1 MINGIEIYKSKT
13 GETQVEVRFEHDTVW
28 LNLNQ
33 IAQLFGRDKSVISRH
48 LSAVFRDNELDR
60 HSVVAKNATTA
71 LDAKTYQVDFYNLD
85 AILSVGYRVN
95 SKQGTQFRIWATQ
108 RLRDYLVEGISIN
121 KDRLQELEKI
131 VEVISKTTIDQTHDL
146 AEAKGLLHILNHYT
160 KSFILLNQFDSAS
173 LPLQNLNGVVTY
185 QIEYDEAVQAIEI
198 LKSELIQK
206 NEATPLFG
214 NQKDKSFEGILRS
227 ILQTFDGN
235 YLYPTIEEQSAHLLY
250 FVIKN
255 HPFSDGN
262 KRIGAFLF
270 VWFLEKNSHL
280 LKHNGERKINDN
292 ALTALALLVAQ
303 SNPEDKEL
311 MIRLICNLILNT

>member
-1 MINGIEIYKSKT
+1 MNGIEIYKSKT

-71 LDAKTYQVDFYNLD
+71 LDGKTYQVDFYNLD

-262 KRIGAFLF
+262 RRIGAFLF

>member
-1 MINGIEIYKSKT
+1 MNGIEIYKSIT

-33 IAQLFGRDKSVISRH
+33 IALLFGRDKSVISRH

-60 HSVVAKNATTA
+60 HLVVAKNATTA
-71 LDAKTYQVDFYNLD
+71 LDGKTYQVDFYNLD

-108 RLRDYLVEGISIN
+108 RLRDYLLEGISIN
-121 KDRLQELEKI
+121 KKRLQELEKI
-131 VEVISKTTIDQTHDL
+131 VEVISKTNIDQTHDL
-146 AEAKGLLHILNHYT
+146 AEARGLLHILNHYT

-173 LPLQNLNGVVTY
+173 LPLQNLNGVITY
-185 QIEYDEAVQAIEI
+185 QIEYNEAVQAIEI

-206 NEATPLFG
+206 NEATLLFG
-214 NQKDKSFEGILRS
+214 NQKDKSFEGILKS

-250 FVIKN
+250 FIIKN

-311 MIRLICNLILNT
+311 MIRLICNLIQNH

>member
-1 MINGIEIYKSKT
+1 MNGIEIYKSKT

-60 HSVVAKNATTA
+60 QSVVAKNATTA
-71 LDAKTYQVDFYNLD
+71 LDGKTYQVDFYNLD

>member
-1 MINGIEIYKSKT
+1 MNGIEIYKSKT

-60 HSVVAKNATTA
+60 QSVVAKNATTA
-71 LDAKTYQVDFYNLD
+71 LDGKTYQVDFYNLD
-85 AILSVGYRVN
+85 EILSVGYRVN

-121 KDRLQELEKI
+121 KKRLQELEKI

>member
-1 MINGIEIYKSKT
+1 MNGIEIYKSKT

-60 HSVVAKNATTA
+60 QSVVAKNATTA
-71 LDAKTYQVDFYNLD
+71 LDGKTYQVDFYNLD

-121 KDRLQELEKI
+121 KKRLQELEKI
-131 VEVISKTTIDQTHDL
+131 VEVISRTTIDQTHDL

>member
-1 MINGIEIYKSKT
+1 MNGIEIYKSIT

-33 IAQLFGRDKSVISRH
+33 IALLFGRDKSVISRH
-48 LSAVFRDNELDR
+48 LSAVFKDNELDR
-60 HSVVAKNATTA
+60 QSVVAKNATTA
-71 LDAKTYQVDFYNLD
+71 LDGKTYQVDFYNLD

-121 KDRLQELEKI
+121 KKRLLELEKI
-131 VEVISKTTIDQTHDL
+131 VEVISRTNIDQTYDL

-173 LPLQNLNGVVTY
+173 LPLQNLNSVISY

-206 NEATPLFG
+206 NEATSLFG
-214 NQKDKSFEGILRS
+214 NQKDKTFEGILRS
-227 ILQTFDGN
+227 VLQTFDGN

>member
-1 MINGIEIYKSKT
+1 MNGIEIYKSIT

-71 LDAKTYQVDFYNLD
+71 LDGKTYQVDFYNLD

-121 KDRLQELEKI
+121 KKRLQELEKI
-131 VEVISKTTIDQTHDL
+131 VEVISRTTIDQTHDL

-262 KRIGAFLF
+262 KRIDAFLF

>member
-1 MINGIEIYKSKT
+1 MNGIEIYKSIT

-28 LNLNQ
+28 LNLKQ

-71 LDAKTYQVDFYNLD
+71 LDGKTYQVDFYNLD

-121 KDRLQELEKI
+121 KKRLQELEKI
-131 VEVISKTTIDQTHDL
+131 VEVISRTTIDQTHDL

>member
-1 MINGIEIYKSKT
+1 MNGIEIYKSKT

-71 LDAKTYQVDFYNLD
+71 LDGKTYQVDFYNLD

-146 AEAKGLLHILNHYT
+146 AGAKGLLHILNHYT

>member
-1 MINGIEIYKSKT
+1 MNGIEIYKSIT
-13 GETQVEVRFEHDTVW
+13 GETQIEVRFEHDTVW

-33 IAQLFGRDKSVISRH
+33 IALLFGRDKSVISRH
-48 LSAVFRDNELDR
+48 LSAVFKDNELDR
-60 HSVVAKNATTA
+60 QSVVAKNATTA
-71 LDAKTYQVDFYNLD
+71 LDGKTYQVDFYNLD

-121 KDRLQELEKI
+121 KKRLGELEKI
-131 VEVISKTTIDQTHDL
+131 VEVISKVKIDQTEDL

-173 LPLQNLNGVVTY
+173 LPLQNLNSVVSY
-185 QIEYDEAVQAIEI
+185 QIEYNEAVEAIQI
-198 LKSELIQK
+198 LRSELIQK
-206 NEATPLFG
+206 NEATWLFG
-214 NQKDKSFEGILRS
+214 NQKDKTFEGILRTV
-227 ILQTFDGN
+227 LQTFDGD
-235 YLYPTIEEQSAHLLY
+235 YLYPTIEEQASHLLY

-311 MIRLICNLILNT
+311 MIRLICNLIVNT

>member
-1 MINGIEIYKSKT
+1 MNGIEIYKSIT
-13 GETQVEVRFEHDTVW
+13 GETQIEVRFEHDTVW

-71 LDAKTYQVDFYNLD
+71 LDGKTYQVDFYNLD

-121 KDRLQELEKI
+121 KKRLQELEKI
-131 VEVISKTTIDQTHDL
+131 VEVISRTTIDQTHDL

>member
-1 MINGIEIYKSKT
+1 M
-13 GETQVEVRFEHDTVW
+13 
-28 LNLNQ
+28 
-33 IAQLFGRDKSVISRH
+33 
-48 LSAVFRDNELDR
+48 
-60 HSVVAKNATTA
+60 
-71 LDAKTYQVDFYNLD
+71 
-85 AILSVGYRVN
+85 
-95 SKQGTQFRIWATQ
+95 
-108 RLRDYLVEGISIN
+108 
-121 KDRLQELEKI
+121 
-131 VEVISKTTIDQTHDL
+131 
-146 AEAKGLLHILNHYT
+146 LHIIYYST
-160 KSFILLNQFDSAS
+160 TSFILLYIFDTFSS
-173 LPLQNLNGVVTY
+173 LFQNLNGVVTY

>member
-1 MINGIEIYKSKT
+1 M
-13 GETQVEVRFEHDTVW
+13 
-28 LNLNQ
+28 
-33 IAQLFGRDKSVISRH
+33 ISRH

-71 LDAKTYQVDFYNLD
+71 LDGKTYQVDFYNLD

-121 KDRLQELEKI
+121 KKRLQELEKI

-198 LKSELIQK
+198 LKSKIIKK
-206 NEATPLFG
+206 NEAIPLKKKK
-214 NQKDKSFEGILRS
+214 KDKSFEGILRS

>member
-1 MINGIEIYKSKT
+1 MNGIEIYKSIT

-33 IAQLFGRDKSVISRH
+33 IALLFGRDKSVISRH
-48 LSAVFRDNELDR
+48 LSAVFRNNELDR

-71 LDAKTYQVDFYNLD
+71 LDGKTYQVDFYNLD

>member
-1 MINGIEIYKSKT
+1 MNGIEIYKSIT

-33 IAQLFGRDKSVISRH
+33 IALLFGRDKSVISRH
-48 LSAVFRDNELDR
+48 LSAVFRNNELDR

-71 LDAKTYQVDFYNLD
+71 LDGKTYQVDFYNLD

-121 KDRLQELEKI
+121 KKRLQELEKI
-131 VEVISKTTIDQTHDL
+131 VEVISRTTIDQTHDL

>member
-1 MINGIEIYKSKT
+1 MNGIEIYKSKT

-71 LDAKTYQVDFYNLD
+71 LDGKTYQVDFYNLD

-131 VEVISKTTIDQTHDL
+131 VEVISKTTIDQTHGL

>member
-1 MINGIEIYKSKT
+1 MNGIEIYKSIT

-33 IAQLFGRDKSVISRH
+33 IALLFGRDKSVISRH
-48 LSAVFRDNELDR
+48 LSAIFRDNELDR
-60 HSVVAKNATTA
+60 QSVVAKNATTA
-71 LDAKTYQVDFYNLD
+71 LDGKTYQVDFYNLD

-108 RLRDYLVEGISIN
+108 RLRDYLIEGVSVN
-121 KDRLQELEKI
+121 KKRLQELEKI
-131 VEVISKTTIDQTHDL
+131 VEVISKTNIDQTEDL

-185 QIEYDEAVQAIEI
+185 QIEYAEAVDAIQI
-198 LKSELIQK
+198 LRSELLQK
-206 NEATPLFG
+206 HEATALFG
-214 NQKDKSFEGILRS
+214 NQKDKTFEGILRS

-235 YLYPTIEEQSAHLLY
+235 YLYPTIEEQAAHLLY

>member
-1 MINGIEIYKSKT
+1 MNGIEIYKSKT

-60 HSVVAKNATTA
+60 QSVVAKNATTA
-71 LDAKTYQVDFYNLD
+71 LDGKTYQVDFYNLD

-121 KDRLQELEKI
+121 KKRLQELEKI

-311 MIRLICNLILNT
+311 MIRLICNLIVNT

>member
-1 MINGIEIYKSKT
+1 MNGIEIYKSKT

-71 LDAKTYQVDFYNLD
+71 LDGKTYQVDFYNLD

-198 LKSELIQK
+198 LKSDLIQK
-206 NEATPLFG
+206 NEATPFFG

>member
-1 MINGIEIYKSKT
+1 MNGIEIYKSKT

-71 LDAKTYQVDFYNLD
+71 LDGKTYQVDFYNLD

-270 VWFLEKNSHL
+270 VWFLYKNSHL
-280 LKHNGERKINDN
+280 LKHNG
-292 ALTALALLVAQ
+292 
-303 SNPEDKEL
+303 
-311 MIRLICNLILNT
+311 

>member
-1 MINGIEIYKSKT
+1 MNGIEIYKSKT

-71 LDAKTYQVDFYNLD
+71 LDGKTYQVNFYNLD

-121 KDRLQELEKI
+121 KKRLQELEKI

>member
-1 MINGIEIYKSKT
+1 MNGIEIYKSKT

-71 LDAKTYQVDFYNLD
+71 LDGKTYQVDFYNLD

-121 KDRLQELEKI
+121 KKRLQELEKI

-185 QIEYDEAVQAIEI
+185 QIEYNEAVQAIEI

>member
-1 MINGIEIYKSKT
+1 MNGIGIYKSKT

-71 LDAKTYQVDFYNLD
+71 LDGKTYQVDFYNLD

>member
-1 MINGIEIYKSKT
+1 MNGIEIYKSKT

-121 KDRLQELEKI
+121 KKRLQELEKI

>member
-1 MINGIEIYKSKT
+1 MNGIEIYKSKT

-71 LDAKTYQVDFYNLD
+71 LDGKTYQVDFYNLD

-235 YLYPTIEEQSAHLLY
+235 YLYPTIEEQSAHLLN

>member
-1 MINGIEIYKSKT
+1 MNGIEIYKSIT
-13 GETQVEVRFEHDTVW
+13 GETQIEVRFEHDTVW

-33 IAQLFGRDKSVISRH
+33 IALLFGRDKSVISRH
-48 LSAVFRDNELDR
+48 LSAVFKDNELDR
-60 HSVVAKNATTA
+60 QSVVAKNATTA
-71 LDAKTYQVDFYNLD
+71 LDGKTYQVDFYNLD

-121 KDRLQELEKI
+121 KKRLQELEKI
-131 VEVISKTTIDQTHDL
+131 VEVISKTKIDQTKDL

-173 LPLQNLNGVVTY
+173 IPLQNLNSVISY

-206 NEATPLFG
+206 NEATSLFG
-214 NQKDKSFEGILRS
+214 NQKDKTFEGILRS
-227 ILQTFDGN
+227 VLQTFDGN

>member
-1 MINGIEIYKSKT
+1 MNGIEIYKSIT

-71 LDAKTYQVDFYNLD
+71 LDGKTYQVDFYNLD

-121 KDRLQELEKI
+121 KKRLQELEKI

>member
-1 MINGIEIYKSKT
+1 MSSVEIYKSIS
-13 GETQVEVRFEHDTVW
+13 GETQIEVRFEHETVW

-48 LSAVFRDNELDR
+48 LSSVFKEKELEKE
-60 HSVVAKNATTA
+60 SVVAKNATTA
-71 LDAKTYQVDFYNLD
+71 SDGKTYQVEYYNLD

-108 RLRDYLVEGISIN
+108 RLREFLLEGISIN
-121 KDRLQELEKI
+121 KKRLQELEKI
-131 VEVISKTTIDQTHDL
+131 VEVISNTSFEETT
-146 AEAKGLLHILNHYT
+146 ESSEVKGLLYILKNYT
-160 KSFILLNQFDSAS
+160 KSFVLLNQFDSAAI
-173 LPLQNLNGVVTY
+173 PLQNLNGTIVY
-185 QIEYDEAVQAIEI
+185 QIEYKEALEAIKV
-198 LKSELIQK
+198 LKTELILK
-206 NEATPLFG
+206 NEANNLFG
-214 NQKDKSFEGILRS
+214 NQKDKSLEGILKT

-270 VWFLEKNSHL
+270 IWFLEKNKHL

-303 SNPEDKEL
+303 SKPEDKDL
-311 MIRLICNLILNT
+311 MIRLICNLII

>member
-1 MINGIEIYKSKT
+1 MNGIEIYKSKT

-71 LDAKTYQVDFYNLD
+71 LDGKTYQVDFYNLD

-121 KDRLQELEKI
+121 KKRLQELEKI

-206 NEATPLFG
+206 NEATP
-214 NQKDKSFEGILRS
+214 
-227 ILQTFDGN
+227 
-235 YLYPTIEEQSAHLLY
+235 
-250 FVIKN
+250 
-255 HPFSDGN
+255 
-262 KRIGAFLF
+262 
-270 VWFLEKNSHL
+270 
-280 LKHNGERKINDN
+280 
-292 ALTALALLVAQ
+292 
-303 SNPEDKEL
+303 
-311 MIRLICNLILNT
+311 

>member
-1 MINGIEIYKSKT
+1 MNGIEIYKSKT

-71 LDAKTYQVDFYNLD
+71 LDGKTYQVDFYNLD

-185 QIEYDEAVQAIEI
+185 QIEYDEAVQVIEI
-198 LKSELIQK
+198 LKSELKQK

>member
-1 MINGIEIYKSKT
+1 MNGIEIYKSKT

-71 LDAKTYQVDFYNLD
+71 LHPKTYQVDFYNLD

>member
-1 MINGIEIYKSKT
+1 MNGIEIYKSKT

-71 LDAKTYQVDFYNLD
+71 LDGKTYQVDFYNLD

-121 KDRLQELEKI
+121 KKRLQELEKI

-280 LKHNGERKINDN
+280 LKHNGECKINDN

>member
-1 MINGIEIYKSKT
+1 MNGIEIYKSKT

-71 LDAKTYQVDFYNLD
+71 LDGKTYQVDFYNLD

-121 KDRLQELEKI
+121 KKRLQELEKI

>member
-1 MINGIEIYKSKT
+1 MNGIEIYKSKT

-71 LDAKTYQVDFYNLD
+71 LDGKTYQVDFYNLD